1 MEVDG
6 GGAHDD
12 RPPPVVTEEVAP
24 ETSGATGSSATAA
37 VPKAK
42 GKCGGK
48 GNYGMDLK
56 DPPMD
61 DEADGHV

>member
-1 MEVDG
+1 
-6 GGAHDD
+6 
-12 RPPPVVTEEVAP
+12 VTEEVAP
-24 ETSGATGSSATAA
+24 ATGSSSTTTTI
-37 VPKAK
+37 PKAK